1 MFTVLFHFLNRNL
14 VFIKHGWLSR
24 KSRSEEKFKHYQ
36 QMMKDGRDVSLL
48 RMFDSFVESAPQ
60 LIIQIYIAMHHPSQE
75 SLHLGIYIYIKK
87 KQLFVNTRY
96 VCPFGQLVTLN
107 EKLFIQMHKTF
118 LTKEDIN
125 EF

>member
-1 MFTVLFHFLNRNL
+1 MYVTVLFHFLNRNL

-48 RMFDSFVESAPQ
+48 RMFDSSVESAPQ

-87 KQLFVNTRY
+87 TVVREYTICMSFWAIGNTKRKIIY
-96 VCPFGQLVTLN
+96 TN
-107 EKLFIQMHKTF
+107 A
-118 LTKEDIN
+118 
-125 EF
+125 